1 MAEKNPFWENVEERF
16 QDFAPVALILLS
28 VYLYDSFISTVL
40 PKTWK
45 SMLFTVVVGY
55 FVLELVVKYLAV
67 RDPKYFIYN
76 YWLDI
81 LLVIP
86 FFKSLKLFGAIGK
99 SLKSLKSIKLL
110 KYLPYT
116 RKAIKL
122 PKLVKKS
129 KKSLKKRKRKLK
141 KMLNISD

>member
-1 MAEKNPFWENVEERF
+1 MAEKHPFWENIAERF
-16 QDFAPVALILLS
+16 QDFAPVVLILLT
-28 VYLYDSFISTVL
+28 VYLYDSLISTIL

-45 SMLFTVVVGY
+45 SALFYVIFGY
-55 FVLELVVKYLAV
+55 FILELIVKYLAV
-67 RDPKYFIYN
+67 RDPKYFLVN

-86 FFKSLKLFGAIGK
+86 FFKGVKLFGAIGK

-141 KMLNISD
+141 KMLNLSD